1 MPDIITKNLFMIS
14 WNKALVMAAMKDKEK
29 LGKLL
34 DARIPEDFPNEPVRQ
49 HVLPD
54 LLKNLEKDASYGQW
68 SGVILNKS
76 EKVAI
81 GTMGFKSPPDEMKH
95 GEIGYDIVPAYQG
108 KGYATEMA
116 NAVVQWAFQE
126 KELRGISAK
135 CSPINIASVRVL
147 EKIGMEHVSTTEE
160 IMCWEILNK
169 EYKC

>member
-1 MPDIITKNLFMIS
+1 M
-14 WNKALVMAAMKDKEK
+14 
-29 LGKLL
+29 
-34 DARIPEDFPNEPVRQ
+34 
-49 HVLPD
+49 
-54 LLKNLEKDASYGQW
+54 
-68 SGVILNKS
+68 NKS

-81 GTMGFKSPPDEMKH
+81 GTMEFKSPPDEMKY

-126 KELRGISAK
+126 KEITRITAE
-135 CSPINIASVRVL
+135 CSPINPASVRVL